1 MRKAGATDATAWLLS
16 QMKEG
21 GVEPDEYTVCTL
33 LRDQPDLHSSRHV
46 WQWARKQVGP
56 CCVATPLPHDT
67 PSPCDTPSPGARP
80 PQRRMAPLG

>member
-33 LRDQPDLHSSRHV
+33 LRD
-46 WQWARKQVGP
+46 A
-56 CCVATPLPHDT
+56 
-67 PSPCDTPSPGARP
+67 
-80 PQRRMAPLG
+80 